1 MLIINNKQKS
11 NVLIKFN
18 KLFLNKSIG
27 DIFSENISTK
37 YTNYPLSHNKDL
49 IQNLLNDE
57 DTNRKKYFNNLFK
70 LTFLDCLKHFRGS
83 EQIKELIGLKTF
95 DSIKTDF
102 EDDEDYLKTLH
113 YHIMNFE
120 NIINNKRAKKRHKKD
135 INEKDN

>member
-1 MLIINNKQKS
+1 MLTINQKQKA
-11 NVLIKFN
+11 NITIQFN
-18 KLFLNKSIG
+18 QEFLNKSLRE
-27 DIFSENISTK
+27 IFSENITTK

-57 DTNRKKYFNNLFK
+57 DTNRKKYFNNLFN

-83 EQIKELIGLKTF
+83 EYIEELIGLKTF

-102 EDDEDYLKTLH
+102 EDDVDYLKTLH

-120 NIINNKRAKKRHKKD
+120 NIINNKRVRK
-135 INEKDN
+135 